1 MNQTS
6 ATGSSRRMMTAMF
19 LPLFASL
26 LSISIVNVA
35 LPAIEESLGAASA
48 DLQWVLS
55 GYALAF
61 GMALVP
67 AGRAGDIWG
76 RRGLFMFGVLLF
88 GLASLGAAL
97 AMTPL
102 VLNIARVFMGFAA
115 GILTPQVIGMIQRLF
130 SGPARGRAYGMMGT
144 VIGVAVAAG
153 PALGGL
159 IIDTT
164 GSDLGWRMTFL
175 INVPVTIIALIS
187 IVAWLPKTLDDA
199 EPPAATEMPTPA
211 AEPKPAAEREAA
223 AESGPTAPRGTAEPA
238 EPRAATRG
246 IARLDPLGVVLL
258 SVAVLLLML
267 PFIQFRGLLGGL
279 FGAAGVGVLVLWALW
294 ERRLGRRDADAPM
307 VNLALFTLPSY
318 TLNSLVLG
326 LYFAGMPATWA
337 VVAIYVQQGRGE
349 GALIAGLV
357 TLPSAVMVMLL
368 SARVGRAVELK
379 GPRML
384 VSGTLAGVVAML
396 FLAGAAALMGTG
408 YGSLWLIGAALG
420 VVGLSQALI
429 IPSAQTLSMREVP
442 EPMAG
447 AAGGV
452 AQTAQRVFTAIG
464 IAVVTGIY
472 FSVSADAGHQ
482 SAIVTS
488 SLVIAA
494 LMLTSVAAALFAA
507 RQARHA
513 AHDRQAAHDQ
523 QGAQGQRE
531 MQDPRE
537 VQDKQAAQDQQTA

>member
-6 ATGSSRRMMTAMF
+6 SSSRRMMTAMF
-19 LPLFASL
+19 LPLFAVL

-35 LPAIEESLGAASA
+35 LPAIEESLGATSA

-76 RRGLFMFGVLLF
+76 RRGIFMFGVVLF
-88 GLASLGAAL
+88 GIASLGAAL

-102 VLNIARVFMGFAA
+102 VLNVARVFMGFAA
-115 GILTPQVIGMIQRLF
+115 GILTPQIIGMIQRLF
-130 SGPARGRAYGMMGT
+130 SGSARGRAYGMMGT
-144 VIGVAVAAG
+144 IIGVAVAAG

-175 INVPVTIIALIS
+175 INVPVTIIALIA
-187 IVAWLPKTLDDA
+187 IVLWLPKTLDDA
-199 EPPAATEMPTPA
+199 EAPGPDALPADDASEFHQNAPAAPDASAAPDARAAPA
-211 AEPKPAAEREAA
+211 A
-223 AESGPTAPRGTAEPA
+223 
-238 EPRAATRG
+238 RG

-258 SVAVLLLML
+258 SIAVLLLML
-267 PFIQFRGLLGGL
+267 PFIQFRSLLGGL
-279 FGAAGVGVLVLWALW
+279 LGVAGLGVLVLWALW
-294 ERRLGRRDADAPM
+294 ERQLGRRDPAAPM

-337 VVAIYVQQGRGE
+337 VVAVYVQQGRGE

-357 TLPSAVMVMLL
+357 TLPSALMVMLL
-368 SARVGRAVELK
+368 SSRVGRAVERK

-384 VSGTLAGVVAML
+384 VSGTVAGVVAML
-396 FLAGAAALMGTG
+396 SLAGAAALMETP

-464 IAVVTGIY
+464 IAVVSGIY
-472 FSVSADAGHQ
+472 FSISADAGHQ

-507 RQARHA
+507 RRAG
-513 AHDRQAAHDQ
+513 QAAKRGISAD
-523 QGAQGQRE
+523 G
-531 MQDPRE
+531 
-537 VQDKQAAQDQQTA
+537 

>member
-19 LPLFASL
+19 LPLFAAL

-35 LPAIEESLGAASA
+35 LPAIEESLSATSA

-76 RRGLFMFGVLLF
+76 RRGLFMFGVVLF
-88 GLASLGAAL
+88 GAASLGAAL
-97 AMTPL
+97 AMNPL
-102 VLNIARVFMGFAA
+102 VLNLARVFMGFAA
-115 GILTPQVIGMIQRLF
+115 GILTPQIIGMIQRLF
-130 SGPARGRAYGMMGT
+130 TGPARGRAYGMMGT
-144 VIGVAVAAG
+144 IIGVAVAAG

-175 INVPVTIIALIS
+175 INVPVTVIALIA
-187 IVAWLPKTLDDA
+187 IVRWLPKTLDDA
-199 EPPAATEMPTPA
+199 EALSPADLPDPAERPGPAAPGA
-211 AEPKPAAEREAA
+211 ASPVSAA
-223 AESGPTAPRGTAEPA
+223 
-238 EPRAATRG
+238 RG

-258 SVAVLLLML
+258 SIAVLLLML
-267 PFIQFRGLLGGL
+267 PFIAFRSLLGGL
-279 FGAAGVGVLVLWALW
+279 LAVAGLGVLVLWALW
-294 ERRLGRRDADAPM
+294 ERRLGRRDAAAPM
-307 VNLALFTLPSY
+307 VNLSLFTLPSY

-337 VVAIYVQQGRGE
+337 VVAVYVQQGRGE

-368 SARVGRAVELK
+368 SSRVGQAVDRK

-384 VSGTLAGVVAML
+384 VSGTISGVVAML
-396 FLAGAAALMGTG
+396 SLAGAAALMVTP
-408 YGSLWLIGAALG
+408 YGSLWLIGAALA

-442 EPMAG
+442 ESMAG

-452 AQTAQRVFTAIG
+452 AQTAQRVSTAIG
-464 IAVVTGIY
+464 IAVVTGVY
-472 FSVSADAGHQ
+472 FSVSAEQGHQ

-488 SLVIAA
+488 SLVIAG

-507 RQARHA
+507 RRA
-513 AHDRQAAHDQ
+513 RQALENPVSA
-523 QGAQGQRE
+523 GG
-531 MQDPRE
+531 
-537 VQDKQAAQDQQTA
+537 

>member
-6 ATGSSRRMMTAMF
+6 PSSRRMMTAMF
-19 LPLFASL
+19 LPLFAAL

-35 LPAIEESLGAASA
+35 LPAIEESLGATSA

-76 RRGLFMFGVLLF
+76 RRGIFLFGVVLF
-88 GLASLGAAL
+88 GVASLGAAL

-102 VLNIARVFMGFAA
+102 VLNVARVFMGFAA
-115 GILTPQVIGMIQRLF
+115 GILTPQIIGMIQRLF
-130 SGPARGRAYGMMGT
+130 SGSARGQAYGMMGT
-144 VIGVAVAAG
+144 IIGIAVAAG

-175 INVPVTIIALIS
+175 INVPVTIIALIA
-187 IVAWLPKTLDDA
+187 IVLWLPKTLDEA
-199 EPPAATEMPTPA
+199 EAPDPDELPAAAVPEVDRNAPA
-211 AEPKPAAEREAA
+211 APAAPAA
-223 AESGPTAPRGTAEPA
+223 
-238 EPRAATRG
+238 RG

-258 SVAVLLLML
+258 SIAVLLLML
-267 PFIQFRGLLGGL
+267 PFIQFRSLLGGL
-279 FGAAGVGVLVLWALW
+279 LGVAGLGVLVLWALW
-294 ERRLGRRDADAPM
+294 ERQLGRRDAAAPM
-307 VNLALFTLPSY
+307 VNLSLFTLPSY

-337 VVAIYVQQGRGE
+337 VVAVYVQQGRGE

-357 TLPSAVMVMLL
+357 TLPSALMVMLL
-368 SARVGRAVELK
+368 SSRVGRAVESK
-379 GPRML
+379 GPKML
-384 VSGTLAGVVAML
+384 VGGTIAGVVAML
-396 FLAGAAALMGTG
+396 SLAGATALMETP

-442 EPMAG
+442 EAMAG

-472 FSVSADAGHQ
+472 FSISADAGHQ

-494 LMLTSVAAALFAA
+494 LMLSSVAAALFAA
-507 RQARHA
+507 RRA
-513 AHDRQAAHDQ
+513 RQAA
-523 QGAQGQRE
+523 QRAISA
-531 MQDPRE
+531 DG
-537 VQDKQAAQDQQTA
+537 

>member
-6 ATGSSRRMMTAMF
+6 PTGSSRRMMTAMF
-19 LPLFASL
+19 LPLFAAL

-35 LPAIEESLGAASA
+35 LPAIEESLSATSA

-67 AGRAGDIWG
+67 AGRAGDLWG
-76 RRGLFMFGVLLF
+76 RRGLFMFGVALF
-88 GLASLGAAL
+88 GVASLGAAL
-97 AMTPL
+97 AMNPL

-115 GILTPQVIGMIQRLF
+115 GVLTPQIIGMIQRLF
-130 SGPARGRAYGMMGT
+130 AGPARGRAYGMMGT
-144 VIGVAVAAG
+144 IIGVAVAAG

-175 INVPVTIIALIS
+175 INVPVTTVALIA
-187 IVAWLPKTLDDA
+187 IVRWLPKNLDDA
-199 EPPAATEMPTPA
+199 EPAGQADLERLPEVTASAAPA
-211 AEPKPAAEREAA
+211 
-223 AESGPTAPRGTAEPA
+223 RGL
-238 EPRAATRG
+238 
-246 IARLDPLGVVLL
+246 ARLDPLGVVLL
-258 SVAVLLLML
+258 SIAVLLLML
-267 PFIQFRGLLGGL
+267 PFIAFRSPLGGL
-279 FGAAGVGVLVLWALW
+279 LAVAGLGVLVLWALW
-294 ERRLGRRDADAPM
+294 ERRLGRRDAAAPM
-307 VNLALFTLPSY
+307 VNLELFTLPSY

-337 VVAIYVQQGRGE
+337 VVAVYVQQGRGE

-368 SARVGRAVELK
+368 SSRVGRAVECK

-384 VSGTLAGVVAML
+384 VSGTIAGVVAML
-396 FLAGAAALMGTG
+396 SLAGAAALMVTD
-408 YGSLWLIGAALG
+408 YGSLWLIGAALA

-442 EPMAG
+442 EVMAG

-472 FSVSADAGHQ
+472 FSISAEAGHQ
-482 SAIVTS
+482 AAIVTS
-488 SLVIAA
+488 SLVIAG

-507 RQARHA
+507 RRA
-513 AHDRQAAHDQ
+513 RQA
-523 QGAQGQRE
+523 
-531 MQDPRE
+531 
-537 VQDKQAAQDQQTA
+537 VQSQVSSGE

>member
-102 VLNIARVFMGFAA
+102 VINIARVFMGFAA

-379 GPRML
+379 GPGCWSAEPWPASSRCSSWPERRRSWAPATARSADRRR
-384 VSGTLAGVVAML
+384 SGRRRSLPGADHPQRTDAVHAGGPGAHGRRRRRGGADRSAGVHRDRHRGGHRDLLLGQRGRRTSECHRDQLAGDR
-396 FLAGAAALMGTG
+396 GADAHLGGGRALRR
-408 YGSLWLIGAALG
+408 
-420 VVGLSQALI
+420 
-429 IPSAQTLSMREVP
+429 PS
-442 EPMAG
+442 G
-447 AAGGV
+447 AAG
-452 AQTAQRVFTAIG
+452 
-464 IAVVTGIY
+464 
-472 FSVSADAGHQ
+472 S
-482 SAIVTS
+482 
-488 SLVIAA
+488 
-494 LMLTSVAAALFAA
+494 
-507 RQARHA
+507 
-513 AHDRQAAHDQ
+513 
-523 QGAQGQRE
+523 
-531 MQDPRE
+531 P
-537 VQDKQAAQDQQTA
+537 